1 MTTEAFQ
8 CNFVQVIKAAKLC
21 LDQDL
26 QMPSLIL
33 VYSLIDTFAWAVAGP
48 REKNSRTRF
57 ESWVSRWI
65 CAFEPLP
72 CTPTE
77 LYAARCAVLHS
88 LTSKADLNVSG
99 KIRQVVYAWGPAK
112 LSVLQDSIGVIGQPN
127 LVGVHINELLDA
139 VVVGMD
145 RTFTAAT
152 TDARLRRNLDE
163 AASLHFAHMKRDSL
177 DQLMELHRQHSTLMR
192 SVPPATEA

>member
-1 MTTEAFQ
+1 MTSETFRR
-8 CNFVQVIKAAKLC
+8 NFVQVIKAAKLC

-26 QMPSLIL
+26 QIPALIL

-48 REKNSRTRF
+48 REKNGRTRF
-57 ESWVSRWI
+57 ESWVSQWV
-65 CAFEPLP
+65 CSHDSLP

-99 KIRQVVYAWGPAK
+99 KVRQVVYAWGPAK
-112 LSVLQDSIGVIGQPN
+112 RSVLEDSIEAIGQSN

-139 VVVGMD
+139 VVAGMD

-152 TDARLRRNLDE
+152 TDTRLRNNLD
-163 AASLHFAHMKRDSL
+163 AAATLHFAHMKRDTL
-177 DQLMELHRQHSTLMR
+177 EQLMELHGQHKTLER
-192 SVPPATEA
+192 LVPPATDA

>member
-8 CNFVQVIKAAKLC
+8 SNFVQVIKAAKLC

-26 QMPSLIL
+26 QIPALIL

-48 REKNSRTRF
+48 SEKNNRTRF
-57 ESWVSRWI
+57 ESWVSRWV
-65 CAFEPLP
+65 CAQWLLP

-77 LYAARCAVLHS
+77 LYAARCAVLHT

-112 LSVLQDSIGVIGQPN
+112 LSVLEDSIKVIGRKD
-127 LVGVHINELLDA
+127 LVGIHIDELLDA
-139 VVVGMD
+139 VVAGMD
-145 RTFTAAT
+145 RTFTAA
-152 TDARLRRNLDE
+152 DADERIRKNLDV
-163 AASLHFAHMKRDSL
+163 AASLHFAHMKCETL
-177 DQLMELHRQHSTLMR
+177 DELMKLHGQHKTLARQA
-192 SVPPATEA
+192 PPTEV